1 MKRNV
6 IRLAPDLT
14 RRSVRRSLIS
24 FFFESFCVSKDTQIS
39 ARALPLWRQIKWLRC
54 SPRIRIKAAVNQQIT
69 RGLPRHR
76 RYPLHPEWI
85 PLDECEEIKESG

>member
-14 RRSVRRSLIS
+14 RRSERRFLIS
-24 FFFESFCVSKDTQIS
+24 FFFESFCVQKDTQIS
-39 ARALPLWRQIKWLRC
+39 ARSPPLCRQIRRLRC

-69 RGLPRHR
+69 RGFLRQR
-76 RYPLHPEWI
+76 RYPLHAAWFQWGEF
-85 PLDECEEIKESG
+85 EEIKESG